1 MVPGDGLQGAHP
13 LNFRSTGIAFSAL
26 LALSLLAGFP
36 AHAVA
41 GVTTASAEW
50 NGGFGA
56 APVASPSLGEEPGDG
71 GLNRR
76 TDDQDEPDRVVRVG
90 APISWPEPT
99 SAPCCRFTGL
109 GATRTHR
116 ACAAPPRGPPPV

>member
-1 MVPGDGLQGAHP
+1 
-13 LNFRSTGIAFSAL
+13 LNFRITGIALSAL
-26 LALSLLAGFP
+26 LALSLLTGVP

-41 GVTTASAEW
+41 GVATASAEW
-50 NGGFGA
+50 NGGAGA

-90 APISWPEPT
+90 APISWPELT
-99 SAPCCRFTGL
+99 SAPCCRLAGH
-109 GATRTHR
+109 GAIFTHR